1 MEFNS
6 VLNKEMYDF
15 IELRKSQNLKTEETT
30 RALTRF
36 DNYLLSEVQKVDEI
50 NAELIDKYELTLA
63 DKLSVNAR
71 CAYNSH
77 LRQFFKYLY
86 QRDIKLPLPE
96 NPIFK
101 SDFKAYVFSKE
112 DVRRFIWK
120 CDDLYEETGQLR
132 FVTYSVLLRMVYSCG
147 LRISEALK
155 LKKEDIDFFQ
165 NTIFISETKNCKE
178 RLVPFTDELG
188 LILNGYIT
196 NVVGDNQY
204 LFTSR
209 KNSSKPYTPRWAQLF
224 FEEIAKHLQMD
235 TILKDSGSP
244 KGNSIHSLRHTFA
257 VHSLQNLIDQGKD
270 PYTFMPFLSYYMG
283 HENILGTQEYIHL
296 ANENSV
302 YIENVMKDYNDE
314 IFPEVDENEEY

>member
-6 VLNKEMYDF
+6 VLKNEMYDF
-15 IELRKSQNLKTEETT
+15 IRLRESQNLRTEETT
-30 RALTRF
+30 RSLRRF
-36 DNYLLSEVQKVDEI
+36 DEFLSSRVKKIEEI
-50 NAELIDKYELTLA
+50 DADIIDKYEISLA
-63 DKLSVNAR
+63 DKLSVNAI

-86 QRDIKLPLPE
+86 QRGIRLPIPE

-101 SDFKAYVFSKE
+101 TDYKAYVFSE
-112 DVRRFIWK
+112 DEVKKFIWK

-132 FVTYSVLLRMVYSCG
+132 FVTYSVLLRLVYSCG

-235 TILKDSGSP
+235 AILKDSGSP

-257 VHSLQNLIDQGKD
+257 VHSLQKLIDKSKD

-283 HENILGTQEYIHL
+283 HENILGTQQYIHL
-296 ANENSV
+296 ANENSI
-302 YIENVMKDYNDE
+302 YIENVMKEYNDD
-314 IFPEVDENEEY
+314 IFPEVFVDEE